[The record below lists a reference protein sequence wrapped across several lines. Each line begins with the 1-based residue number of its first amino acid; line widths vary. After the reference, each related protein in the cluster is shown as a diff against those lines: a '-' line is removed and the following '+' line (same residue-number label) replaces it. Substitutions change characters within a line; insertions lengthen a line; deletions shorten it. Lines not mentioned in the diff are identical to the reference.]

1 MCNIKCIKSWQ
12 NLIECTT
19 SLSYHSFP
27 NLSPSLIFSLT
38 LDGTTWLSFIPLA
51 TSTSTS
57 IERSVTKSK
66 MLQSQSKSLATIA
79 NKLEA
84 SVKEWEALLKVKVN
98 VAFKNNAHKT
108 TNLKVSKECEV
119 ITNDDFK
126 DEVRIC

>member
-1 MCNIKCIKSWQ
+1 
-12 NLIECTT
+12 
-19 SLSYHSFP
+19 
-27 NLSPSLIFSLT
+27 
-38 LDGTTWLSFIPLA
+38 
-51 TSTSTS
+51 
-57 IERSVTKSK
+57 